1 MSATMAQFMDSSVSP
16 IKMKIWGVG
25 DGETEVVKT
34 VVSSQEEQTHGGYT
48 VYQGHLLT
56 QSNPQNTPVRQ
67 SHHSFFFF
75 FKAIIPIL
83 QMTN

>member
-48 VYQGHLLT
+48 MYQGHLLT
-56 QSNPQNTPVRQ
+56 HLIKSPEYPCETTFIL
-67 SHHSFFFF
+67 FFFF
-75 FKAIIPIL
+75 
-83 QMTN
+83 